1 MLHGTDIGKINKMT
15 TVKTLDTEVELLKRE
30 VADMKMIHVRLDSA
44 IEKIAEVSTS
54 LHTIMAVHE
63 EKLIRQEE
71 ALQEQEKEFK
81 TTVQDLHGRITTNAK
96 EQTQQLGQ
104 MERRLHDAMAEHQN
118 KETEQFLKLR
128 EELSARVGVLEKWRY
143 VIIGGS
149 IVVGFALTEILPAMM

>member
-44 IEKIAEVSTS
+44 IEKIADVSTS

-71 ALQEQEKEFK
+71 SLGEQEREFK
-81 TTVQDLHGRITTNAK
+81 TTVLDLHSRITSNSK
-96 EQTQQLGQ
+96 ESSLQMGE
-104 MERRLHDAMAEHQN
+104 MERRLHIAMEEHQK
-118 KETEQFLKLR
+118 KETEQFTALR
-128 EELSARVGVLEKWRY
+128 EEITNRIGVLEKWRY
-143 VIIGGS
+143 LIIGGS
-149 IVVGFALTEILPAMM
+149 IVVGFALTEIIHLV

>member
-44 IEKIAEVSTS
+44 IEKIADVSTS

-71 ALQEQEKEFK
+71 SLGEQEREFK
-81 TTVQDLHGRITTNAK
+81 TTVLELHSRITSNSK
-96 EQTQQLGQ
+96 ESSLQMGE
-104 MERRLHDAMAEHQN
+104 MERRLHIAMEEHQK
-118 KETEQFLKLR
+118 KETEQFNALR
-128 EELSARVGVLEKWRY
+128 EEITNRIGVLEKWRY
-143 VIIGGS
+143 LIIGGS
-149 IVVGFALTEILPAMM
+149 IVVGFALTEIIHLL

>member
-1 MLHGTDIGKINKMT
+1 MA

-30 VADMKMIHVRLDSA
+30 VSEMKQIHVRLDSA

-71 ALQEQEKEFK
+71 ALHDQEKEFK
-81 TTVQDLHGRITTNAK
+81 TTVQELHGRITTNAK

>member
-1 MLHGTDIGKINKMT
+1 MT

>member
-1 MLHGTDIGKINKMT
+1 MT

-30 VADMKMIHVRLDSA
+30 VSEMKQIHVRLDSA

-71 ALQEQEKEFK
+71 ALHDQEKEFK

>member
-1 MLHGTDIGKINKMT
+1 MA

-30 VADMKMIHVRLDSA
+30 VSEMKQIHVRLDSA

-71 ALQEQEKEFK
+71 ALQDQEKEFK